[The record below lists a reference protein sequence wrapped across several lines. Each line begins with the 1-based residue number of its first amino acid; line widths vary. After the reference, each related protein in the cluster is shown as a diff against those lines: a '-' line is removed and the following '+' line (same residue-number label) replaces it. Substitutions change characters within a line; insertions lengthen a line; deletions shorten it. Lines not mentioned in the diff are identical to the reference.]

1 MESRLTIIFLILLLL
16 QCGLD
21 VQSVAVMENG
31 DSSAPGRRY
40 DSDRSLLRSS
50 HLGNQVPEISNREA
64 MLSSAPKLVI
74 QPRPLYYTSV
84 KTPAVIECAADT
96 SSYVT
101 ILCNGRVL
109 NRKLEIMSDHERPG
123 RQRFSVPIEFADV
136 QQWKAAGGDGEAS
149 GEEFYCNCEA
159 WNHIPQLNN
168 TLRKIVSRRA
178 LVRMAAFESDRFQF
192 DPVPMNVS
200 KSANSVILSCTPPK
214 GTPKPQ
220 VKWLK
225 DGQPLDMAALGDR
238 VTIDHQKQLIIR
250 PLELHDRGNYSCVAE
265 LPGLQLHSRPAEL
278 WIRVDGGWS
287 DWTTMRSCHPSCD
300 SGTECSSDCFAKS
313 SERRRQCT
321 NPEPQFGGQPCQ
333 GRAVISEAC
342 DAKCT
347 VNGAWSPWSSW
358 SYCGEDCRSLRHR
371 SCTNPAPRNGGRT
384 CDTDSG
390 ARAAADKEVR
400 NCTDG
405 QCKKEDPAL
414 LRYINGDGKTVSS
427 DHAANLNNLAIYI
440 GLFVA
445 AAVVLTVV
453 MVIVYLVRKKSVSG
467 FASGRRRSLRQHQHH
482 TNVNCSTVSSNDKDV
497 KHTNELL
504 LPPELSSS
512 GTTIK
517 NPNVIEMSQHHGH
530 QQQQQVRMQTGESQ
544 LPVHLPMSST
554 YQSIAKHQPVFH
566 YATCY
571 ASSPVDFSGRPSSA
585 LYELAAPGCQLQQ
598 QQQPLLPGSA
608 KPEQLAWARLGPGG
622 GRVCLAET
630 GVSLTVPPACLTAS
644 SEIFLTVCPD
654 PSDRPPVM
662 SDRQTLLSPV
672 VTCGAAAGSSRLA
685 RPVVLTLPHAACL
698 RQGFWN
704 VTVLCRSDLD
714 TATPGVWKELLRV
727 GSENQQSQQQQQQ
740 SSAFCQ
746 LDQTV
751 CHLMLPRLGSF
762 CLVGQS
768 LDGGCAVKQLRL
780 AAFAAPLSL
789 SASSDF
795 SLRLHVLRDT
805 PDALDQVVA
814 SERQAGARLIDAPRQ
829 LAFRDCGEKLCLSIE
844 ELSLGWRSKCKHQEV
859 PFGHVWSSHQA
870 GGLHCGFSLEHVDP
884 TRQSVSCKIVIYQS
898 RYYNCRQVVHIVSSK
913 NDLPCVNHEG
923 SPACP
928 TSAMLD
934 PSRLGLH
941 VDPTPTVFR
950 LPPRLRRA
958 VCQLLDAPSPRGG
971 GHDWLTLSRMMGI
984 ERCVNYF
991 ACQVSPTECLLDLWE
1006 ARSREEDSLARLV
1019 ESLKAINRQDVA
1031 SLLEGDLDRWH

>member
-1 MESRLTIIFLILLLL
+1 
-16 QCGLD
+16 
-21 VQSVAVMENG
+21 
-31 DSSAPGRRY
+31 
-40 DSDRSLLRSS
+40 
-50 HLGNQVPEISNREA
+50 
-64 MLSSAPKLVI
+64 
-74 QPRPLYYTSV
+74 
-84 KTPAVIECAADT
+84 
-96 SSYVT
+96 
-101 ILCNGRVL
+101 
-109 NRKLEIMSDHERPG
+109 
-123 RQRFSVPIEFADV
+123 
-136 QQWKAAGGDGEAS
+136 
-149 GEEFYCNCEA
+149 
-159 WNHIPQLNN
+159 
-168 TLRKIVSRRA
+168 
-178 LVRMAAFESDRFQF
+178 
-192 DPVPMNVS
+192 
-200 KSANSVILSCTPPK
+200 
-214 GTPKPQ
+214 
-220 VKWLK
+220 
-225 DGQPLDMAALGDR
+225 
-238 VTIDHQKQLIIR
+238 
-250 PLELHDRGNYSCVAE
+250 
-265 LPGLQLHSRPAEL
+265 
-278 WIRVDGGWS
+278 
-287 DWTTMRSCHPSCD
+287 
-300 SGTECSSDCFAKS
+300 
-313 SERRRQCT
+313 
-321 NPEPQFGGQPCQ
+321 
-333 GRAVISEAC
+333 
-342 DAKCT
+342 
-347 VNGAWSPWSSW
+347 
-358 SYCGEDCRSLRHR
+358 
-371 SCTNPAPRNGGRT
+371 
-384 CDTDSG
+384 
-390 ARAAADKEVR
+390 
-400 NCTDG
+400 
-405 QCKKEDPAL
+405 
-414 LRYINGDGKTVSS
+414 
-427 DHAANLNNLAIYI
+427 
-440 GLFVA
+440 
-445 AAVVLTVV
+445 
-453 MVIVYLVRKKSVSG
+453 
-467 FASGRRRSLRQHQHH
+467 
-482 TNVNCSTVSSNDKDV
+482 
-497 KHTNELL
+497 
-504 LPPELSSS
+504 
-512 GTTIK
+512 
-517 NPNVIEMSQHHGH
+517 MSQHHGH
-530 QQQQQVRMQTGESQ
+530 QQQQQVRMQTSESQ

-630 GVSLTVPPACLTAS
+630 GERLFDCPAACLTAS

-704 VTVLCRSDLD
+704 V
-714 TATPGVWKELLRV
+714 A
-727 GSENQQSQQQQQQ
+727 
-740 SSAFCQ
+740 
-746 LDQTV
+746 
-751 CHLMLPRLGSF
+751 
-762 CLVGQS
+762 
-768 LDGGCAVKQLRL
+768 LRL

-958 VCQLLDAPSPRGG
+958 ACQLLDAPSPRGG

-991 ACQVSPTECLLDLWE
+991 ACQNSQIANIGCGVDSSDSVNVSAIEGRGHLGQLAVSKKLLAATAAAVASSPLLSCSSLTRNSLSRRSEPKISTDRTADHSRMAAAPTSCQRRFMPDRLPGLTRMPSPLRKNATKNDADKAAAGVHADSFERIVAANSADYFLPANPPLMVLSSDQVPKRSFWMAMVKNAELLPLKTTMAACEPPLNAKKPKNKMKPPRETSGTEWPRISRGNPVVGSNRPKRGRRMMRQPGQRHGESVQCLTRDQSRINQVPTNSQRSATAPLTMVAAVAANIKLNSTCEYFSGGKRLKAQYLSPQNLLPGSGLSSAKPHCIKYTTMAILRDAE
-1006 ARSREEDSLARLV
+1006 ARRDERHGLAQSGAKQQRWLRLSRSRLSQVQECPNILIKECAGLLHRALAYYIFGYALGY
-1019 ESLKAINRQDVA
+1019 
-1031 SLLEGDLDRWH
+1031 GDPSNGFCGERYWALSGLPSANYSHVLF